1 MNRDAKFYL
10 RASIVVFFVLLI
22 GGYSY
27 FQARKLI
34 GGPKITIDSPAN
46 GSTVT
51 ESLVEIKGVA
61 KNINEISLDD
71 RPIFIDEQGAFNEKL
86 LVPPG
91 YTIITMK
98 ARDRFGRKTVE
109 MLELYYDAPDTAR
122 LTASSTDI
130 LIPSATTSSS
140 TIFH

>member
-1 MNRDAKFYL
+1 MNRDAKFYF
-10 RASIVVFFVLLI
+10 RVTTIIVFALFI

-34 GGPKITIDSPAN
+34 VGPKIVIESPQN
-46 GSTVT
+46 GTSVQ
-51 ESLVEIKGVA
+51 EPLVEIKGRA
-61 KNINEISLDD
+61 TNIKDISLDD
-71 RPIFIDEQGAFNEKL
+71 RPIFIDEQGKFDEKL

-98 ARDRFGRKTVE
+98 ATDRFGGKTE
-109 MLELYYDAPDTAR
+109 EKLELYYDAPPVPSYE
-122 LTASSTDI
+122 LASS
-130 LIPSATTSSS
+130 SSS